1 MKRSFLYL
9 AVLTLVA
16 LAAVVFLVPK
26 DSSSGI
32 SAVDTLLLPGIA
44 GRINDVNRVEI
55 VTAGSNTIA
64 TLVRDEGQWRVE
76 QMGGYRADWSKL
88 QALLAALAQARV
100 IEPKT
105 DKPEYY
111 DRLGVE
117 EVTAEN
123 AGSVLVSF
131 SIGDQTTGVLIG
143 HQAQGR
149 QGQYVRLLGSPG
161 SALVDREF
169 DVPRQMIDWADS
181 RIIDIN
187 SSEVAEV
194 EIIHPTSE
202 RVLVM
207 RISADQT
214 DFDLAGF
221 LGDREIK
228 SSWAVN
234 SLGSV
239 FTMLNMETVRPASS
253 IDWTDAVKMRLL
265 SFSGMEILA
274 DLVQLEDEY
283 LLRLH
288 ADHPA
293 ASVVQD
299 DSEDSAGTQV
309 SEEQAEIEEQA
320 EADVAAMVD
329 AINQKV
335 DGWAYGISKQ
345 KFEDMTKKPED
356 LLKPLETP

>member
-9 AVLTLVA
+9 AVLTLAA
-16 LAAVVFLVPK
+16 LAVVVFLVPK
-26 DSSSGI
+26 DGSPGKSV
-32 SAVDTLLLPGIA
+32 VDSLLIPGVA
-44 GRINDVNRVEI
+44 DQINDVSRVEI
-55 VTAGSNTIA
+55 VTAGNNTVA

-88 QALLAALAQARV
+88 QALLAALAQTRV

-111 DRLGVE
+111 NRLGVE
-117 EVTAEN
+117 DVTAEN
-123 AGSVLVSF
+123 AASVLVRV
-131 SIGDQTTGVLIG
+131 SIGDQTTGILIG
-143 HQAQGR
+143 NQAKGR
-149 QGQYVRLLGSPG
+149 QGQYVRLQDTPG
-161 SALVDREF
+161 SALVNREF

-181 RIIDIN
+181 SIIDIN

-194 EIIHPTSE
+194 EVIHPSSE

-221 LGDREIK
+221 LPPGREIK

-274 DLVQLEDEY
+274 DLVIEGDEY

-288 ADHPA
+288 ASHPD
-293 ASVVQD
+293 ASIVQD
-299 DSEDSAGTQV
+299 DGEGAAGQT
-309 SEEQAEIEEQA
+309 EIEKQA
-320 EADVAAMVD
+320 QDDVAGKVD
-329 AINQKV
+329 GINQKV

-345 KFEDMTKKPED
+345 KFEVMVKKPED
-356 LLKPLETP
+356 MLKPLESD